1 MISPAFTRMLVK
13 CLVDEKKK
21 KLLLLDGLSQMQ
33 QAVTLQ
39 EQVALNA
46 QSLAIQQEEV
56 NGVCWSV

>member
-56 NGVCWSV
+56 NGVC

>member
-1 MISPAFTRMLVK
+1 MISAAFTRMLVK

-56 NGVCWSV
+56 NGVC